1 MQDMQ
6 ETTDP
11 VQDAGKKLN
20 LKREIFSWLEALIGA
35 VIIVGLIITFI
46 GRPILVSGH
55 SMENTL
61 MDQDRIII
69 TPLYWELK
77 HNDIVVVR
85 RKDDIPLVKRVVG
98 MAGDTIDFDWG
109 TGVTLLNG
117 EPLEEPFIREPMT
130 EPRYPTIDFPV
141 TVPEGYIFV
150 MGDNRNNSSDSRS
163 QDIGLVNLQE
173 VMGKAVFQIWP
184 LSRFGL
190 LEDYTY

>member
-98 MAGDTIDFDWG
+98 MAGDTIDFDWE

>member
-61 MDQDRIII
+61 M
-69 TPLYWELK
+69 E
-77 HNDIVVVR
+77 
-85 RKDDIPLVKRVVG
+85 
-98 MAGDTIDFDWG
+98 
-109 TGVTLLNG
+109 
-117 EPLEEPFIREPMT
+117 
-130 EPRYPTIDFPV
+130 
-141 TVPEGYIFV
+141 
-150 MGDNRNNSSDSRS
+150 
-163 QDIGLVNLQE
+163 
-173 VMGKAVFQIWP
+173 
-184 LSRFGL
+184 
-190 LEDYTY
+190 

>member
-1 MQDMQ
+1 MQDTQ
-6 ETTDP
+6 ETADT

-20 LKREIFSWLEALIGA
+20 LKREIFGWLEALVGA
-35 VIIVGLIITFI
+35 VIIVGLIITFV

-98 MAGDTIDFDWG
+98 MAGDTIDFDWE

-130 EPRYPTIDFPV
+130 KPRYPTIEFPV

-184 LSRFGL
+184 LSRFGT